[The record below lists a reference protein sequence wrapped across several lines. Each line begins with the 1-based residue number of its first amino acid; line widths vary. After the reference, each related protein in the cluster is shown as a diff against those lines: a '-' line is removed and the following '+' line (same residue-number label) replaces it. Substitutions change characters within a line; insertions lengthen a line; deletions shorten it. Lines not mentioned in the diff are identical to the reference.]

1 MPRSGMT
8 QAPEPASHARPKQ
21 LGSFGHVIPKSLG
34 SGAMPY
40 PKTSDLTTMPRLLG
54 LELVLLFLN

>member
-1 MPRSGMT
+1 MT
-8 QAPEPASHARPKQ
+8 QAPGPASHARPKQ

-40 PKTSDLTTMPRLLG
+40 PKTSDLTKMPRLLG